1 MTDEG
6 SASKLRLTAK
16 ANGRL
21 LKGYGPLA
29 ALLVAFLLMAMLVP
43 TKAPQQDVVQ
53 RVAGHR
59 RAAGAGAANT
69 SGAAGAAGGA
79 GTAAGAAGAAGGA
92 AAGATGGAA
101 SAKTA
106 GSTAP
111 AALGKSG
118 GCPGQSEQ
126 VPGDPY
132 SPAVH
137 LVFRQ

>member
-43 TKAPQQDVVQ
+43 TKAPQQDVVSESQ
-53 RVAGHR
+53 GTGAG
-59 RAAGAGAANT
+59 AAGAANT

-92 AAGATGGAA
+92 AAGAAAWRGRRQDGRLDGAGGARQVGRVPG
-101 SAKTA
+101 SGRA
-106 GSTAP
+106 GSGRSV
-111 AALGKSG
+111 LS
-118 GCPGQSEQ
+118 
-126 VPGDPY
+126 
-132 SPAVH
+132 AVH